1 MVSTTQQSL
10 ATANQLAHVTRPARA
25 LIGWMSQQEGQLC
38 LGGRQVQNAQKP
50 EYISKVQTAKTA
62 VQKRPLGVDQSEV
75 LAEVPPELQ
84 EYLTTF
90 QSQDAFKPFATE
102 KWLPKIADLRKV
114 CALQPVVFWDHAEER
129 ATSANPQEML
139 SVAKI
144 TLPIPDRA
152 EIPLQYEPTR
162 NTWMIT
168 SRNPNLKIVGN
179 FSAPIQGFTG
189 CGFLIAV
196 NASFVQVVLHRGRYL
211 LRDGYHR
218 SLGLLARG
226 ITKVPVLYREF
237 SDYEELGLPAGML
250 EGQSYLGE
258 RPPLLEDY
266 LNNDVASEVLLPA
279 SQKMIVI
286 QGMEMNPLG

>member
-1 MVSTTQQSL
+1 M
-10 ATANQLAHVTRPARA
+10 
-25 LIGWMSQQEGQLC
+25 
-38 LGGRQVQNAQKP
+38 
-50 EYISKVQTAKTA
+50 
-62 VQKRPLGVDQSEV
+62 
-75 LAEVPPELQ
+75 PPELQ
-84 EYLTTF
+84 DYLASF
-90 QSQDAFKPFATE
+90 QSQDAFKPFADE
-102 KWLPKIADLRKV
+102 KWLPKIANLRKV

-129 ATSANPQEML
+129 ATSADPAEML

-144 TLPIPDRA
+144 TLSIPDRA
-152 EIPLQYEPTR
+152 EIPLQYDQSR

-168 SRNPNLKIVGN
+168 SRNLNLKIVGN

-189 CGFLIAV
+189 CGFLVAV
-196 NASFVQVVLHRGRYL
+196 SASFVQVVLHRGRYL

-226 ITKVPVLYREF
+226 ITNVPVLYR
-237 SDYEELGLPAGML
+237 
-250 EGQSYLGE
+250 QSYLGE

-279 SQKMIVI
+279 SQKMIVV